1 MWFEAII
8 REEKGCA
15 AYLIG
20 CQSTGE
26 YAVFDPLWDS
36 DRHSCH
42 KSHPS
47 RVMSIVGRRHL
58 RSSRVTPATF

>member
-26 YAVFDPLWDS
+26 YAVFDPPL
-36 DRHSCH
+36 
-42 KSHPS
+42 
-47 RVMSIVGRRHL
+47 G
-58 RSSRVTPATF
+58 